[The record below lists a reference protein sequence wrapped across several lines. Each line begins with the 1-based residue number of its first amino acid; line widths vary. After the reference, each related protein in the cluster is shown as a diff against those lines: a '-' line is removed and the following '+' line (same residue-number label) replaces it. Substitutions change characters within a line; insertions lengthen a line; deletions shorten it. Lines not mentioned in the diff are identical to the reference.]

1 MTWNLIALNIR
12 ALFSRMF
19 MRSRN
24 QKRNPVIMVL
34 IALLAVYVIGAFLGL
49 SGMIFWGLNGQL
61 FAMGLGWLY
70 FSLMGI
76 AIFASCFIS
85 TVFAAQAQLF
95 NAKDNELLLSLPVRP
110 SAILTGRLASL
121 LLLEYLFDALI
132 AVPAFVIWVMF
143 QPVTAAGIVFF
154 LVVFLTVPLLA
165 LAFAS
170 LFAWVIALITSRL
183 RNKNVI
189 TIVLWAAFFYFYF
202 KFFLNIQGNLNRLL
216 AMGAELS
223 EAIRK
228 SLFPVYHLGLAIAE
242 GNAVSLL
249 IYLICAV
256 APFVLAVLILSANFI
271 RIATTNRGAA
281 KIKYTEK
288 ALKVSGVRA
297 AFTKKELRHFWA
309 NPMYIMN
316 SALGGAFMLVGAVIL
331 AINRTAALDFLSQLN
346 KIGLDLSPAT
356 LVILALG
363 MISALNLVSAPS
375 VSLEGKNLWIAKS
388 LPVPAIDVL
397 MAKVQ
402 MHLLV
407 CGVPAVISGLICALT
422 LKVTPLEFFLAL
434 VIPALLTLLT
444 ALFGVV
450 VNLQFPKFDWINE
463 LQPIKQGVSVLL
475 TMLGVFAFIAALAA
489 LYVVLSGVVAAEVYM
504 ALCAAL
510 FALLSGAL
518 YGYLKT
524 GGSRRFEALSN

>member
-1 MTWNLIALNIR
+1 MIWNLIVLNIR

-24 QKRNPVIMVL
+24 QKRNPAITVL
-34 IALLAVYVIGAFLGL
+34 IVLLAIYVVGVFLSL
-49 SGMIFWGLNGQL
+49 SAMIFLELNKQF
-61 FAMGLGWLY
+61 FAIGLGWLY

-76 AIFASCFIS
+76 AIFASCFVG
-85 TVFAAQAQLF
+85 TVFAAQPQLF
-95 NAKDNELLLSLPVRP
+95 NARDNELLLSLPVRP

-132 AVPAFVIWVMF
+132 AVPAFVIWVTF

-154 LVVFLTVPLLA
+154 LIVFLTVPLLA
-165 LAFAS
+165 LALAS
-170 LFAWVIALITSRL
+170 LFAWVVALFTSRL
-183 RNKNVI
+183 RNKNII
-189 TIVLWAAFFYFYF
+189 TIVLWAAFFYLYLKFY
-202 KFFLNIQGNLNRLL
+202 LNIQVNLRRLL
-216 AMGAELS
+216 AMGLGLS
-223 EAIRK
+223 DVIRK
-228 SLFPVYHLGLAIAE
+228 SLFPAYHLGLAIAE
-242 GNAVSLL
+242 GSAVSLL

-256 APFVLAVLILSANFI
+256 APFILVVLILSANFV

-297 AFTKKELRHFWA
+297 AFTKKELRHFWS

-316 SALGGAFMLVGAVIL
+316 SALGGVFMLIGAVIL
-331 AINRTAALDFLSQLN
+331 AINRSVALDFLAHLN
-346 KIGLDLSPAT
+346 NMGLELSPAS
-356 LVILALG
+356 LVILTLG

-407 CGVPAVISGLICALT
+407 CGIPAVVSGLICALV
-422 LKVTPLEFFLAL
+422 LPVTPLEFFLAL

-475 TMLGVFAFIAALAA
+475 TMLGVFAFIAALAV
-489 LYVVLSGVVAAEVYM
+489 LYFVLSAVLAVELYM
-504 ALCAAL
+504 TFCAAL
-510 FALLSGAL
+510 FAILSGLL
-518 YGYLKT
+518 YGYLRT